1 MVIFHSYVSLPE
13 GIYCPY
19 ILSPWYHRDTQ
30 LYRPAFLL
38 LFIAEFT
45 SISMLPQNL
54 FMVIPPFI
62 TIVIP
67 NYSSIYIYIWI
78 HINIYIY
85 IFIIYSYIYTPIQGF
100 FTQHPPDWSR
110 APRLGILWEAIDVQR
125 LSDLTSHLE
134 ETNGF
139 WWCLIRFNRDNDWII
154 MVYSWI

>member
-85 IFIIYSYIYTPIQGF
+85 LLYTVYIYIYIYIYMLYPNSRF
-100 FTQHPPDWSR
+100 FYSAPTGLKPRSATRDPLGGHRRPAPLRSYF
-110 APRLGILWEAIDVQR
+110 APRGNQWIL
-125 LSDLTSHLE
+125 
-134 ETNGF
+134 
-139 WWCLIRFNRDNDWII
+139 
-154 MVYSWI
+154 MVLDTI